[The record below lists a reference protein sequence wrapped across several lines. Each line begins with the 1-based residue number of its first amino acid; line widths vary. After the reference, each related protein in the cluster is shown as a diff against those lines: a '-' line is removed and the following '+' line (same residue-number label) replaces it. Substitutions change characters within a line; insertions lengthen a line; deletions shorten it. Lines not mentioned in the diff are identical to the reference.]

1 MKYRSNFTL
10 AIMLIATALC
20 IVPTT
25 RLPASDITA
34 VHAQEVPQ
42 SWQLRDGVCVF
53 GDTLTPPAPCDQ
65 KAPLGTNWK
74 GAAFAR

>member
-1 MKYRSNFTL
+1 MKYRLSFTL
-10 AIMLIATALC
+10 AIMLSVTALS

-25 RLPASDITA
+25 KLPAPDITA
-34 VHAQEVPQ
+34 VHAQEVLL
-42 SWQLRDGVCVF
+42 SWQMRNGVCVF

-74 GAAFAR
+74 GAALAR